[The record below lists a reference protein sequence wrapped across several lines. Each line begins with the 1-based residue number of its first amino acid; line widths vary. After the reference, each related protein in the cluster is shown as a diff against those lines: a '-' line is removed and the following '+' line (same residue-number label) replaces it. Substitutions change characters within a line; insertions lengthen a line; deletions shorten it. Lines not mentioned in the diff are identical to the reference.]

1 MDDVETKPLMG
12 DVETNYGSNHAQIQ
26 NSACRLHSFDLM
38 RLVCALH
45 IVCYHYG
52 PPINIIQPVWVVR
65 FCKWGYL
72 WVSFFYFLSG
82 FVLTHSQLQKGT
94 GALGSFS
101 AFLRT
106 RLATLYPYHVLSFVL
121 CAVCHLWLHTWT
133 VKYVLV
139 RIPINLLMLQ
149 AWNIG
154 YPSNPALNGPSY
166 YISALA
172 FHWVVW
178 FFMFRQ
184 FQALQQ
190 RQCLVLLS
198 ISLVVVIVQQ
208 FLNGYPQAKN
218 PISSL
223 PVFIVGMCAA
233 KLCYSGQLWCKDSS
247 WVAPVALLWILL
259 WMVFV
264 ERPEQLSILRSP
276 PDRLTIMYNSG
287 VCVILLLQLMF
298 MCGLSSGKDVLSQM
312 LPQEVCRWGSRVS
325 YGLFMIQEPV
335 KVFSMYIIVP
345 KLASWGVSSTSAF
358 FGVILPALVGLV
370 LLSNRLVD
378 DPLRKLLAPPAAAT
392 AAPDAHAVA
401 DYDIAP
407 RTTVATSAAVDSS
420 SSSSCPSC
428 SIGEPGLASHT
439 EGGAAYATRDVVV

>member
-1 MDDVETKPLMG
+1 
-12 DVETNYGSNHAQIQ
+12 
-26 NSACRLHSFDLM
+26 
-38 RLVCALH
+38 
-45 IVCYHYG
+45 
-52 PPINIIQPVWVVR
+52 
-65 FCKWGYL
+65 
-72 WVSFFYFLSG
+72 
-82 FVLTHSQLQKGT
+82 
-94 GALGSFS
+94 
-101 AFLRT
+101 
-106 RLATLYPYHVLSFVL
+106 
-121 CAVCHLWLHTWT
+121 LWLHTWT